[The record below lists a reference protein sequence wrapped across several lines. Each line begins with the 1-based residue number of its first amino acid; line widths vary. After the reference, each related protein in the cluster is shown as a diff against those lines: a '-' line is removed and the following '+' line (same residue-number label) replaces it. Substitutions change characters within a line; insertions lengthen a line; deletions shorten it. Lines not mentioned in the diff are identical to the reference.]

1 MRNGGNR
8 RQEKAENGLEN
19 YSLYALRHKLSQECY
34 LQILELHLALGRR
47 IFESSSNSIDG
58 ALGIDSSSRRRT
70 DRRDQLAAR
79 EYINSLVAS

>member
-1 MRNGGNR
+1 
-8 RQEKAENGLEN
+8 
-19 YSLYALRHKLSQECY
+19 LRHKLSQECY